1 MNKKELYKQVE
12 DLHYNIKNFESVEST
27 EDDVKALEDLM
38 DLIMLGAGAF
48 TTDELLDELMK
59 REGILVIKKIE
70 NLDDGAVG

>member
-12 DLHYNIKNFESVEST
+12 DLYYNFKNFESVEST
-27 EDDVKALEDLM
+27 EDDVKALGIIM

-59 REGILVIKKIE
+59 REGILVIKKIKS
-70 NLDDGAVG
+70 LDDGAIG